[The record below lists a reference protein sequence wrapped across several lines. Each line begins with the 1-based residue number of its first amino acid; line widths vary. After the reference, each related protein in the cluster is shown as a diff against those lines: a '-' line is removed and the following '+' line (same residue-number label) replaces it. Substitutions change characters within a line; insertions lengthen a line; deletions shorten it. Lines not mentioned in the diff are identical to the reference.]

1 MKTVCHYID
10 LFAGAGSMTSADE
23 EGKRQAWSSQ
33 RKECIIMVKTVL
45 KIDGMSCSMCEAHMN
60 EVIRNNFKVNKV
72 SSSASA
78 GETVIISDAELDIPW
93 VKKQVKDI
101 GYKVLSYESKPYE
114 KKEKK
119 GFFHFGKK

>member
-1 MKTVCHYID
+1 MRV
-10 LFAGAGSMTSADE
+10 
-23 EGKRQAWSSQ
+23 
-33 RKECIIMVKTVL
+33 IMAREFIVPGQ
-45 KIDGMSCSMCEAHMN
+45 I
-60 EVIRNNFKVNKV
+60 
-72 SSSASA
+72 
-78 GETVIISDAELDIPW
+78 IISDAELDIPW

>member
-1 MKTVCHYID
+1 MILIEKSS
-10 LFAGAGSMTSADE
+10 FE
-23 EGKRQAWSSQ
+23 KEGIS
-33 RKECIIMVKTVL
+33 MVKTVL

-119 GFFHFGKK
+119 GFFHFVKK

>member
-1 MKTVCHYID
+1 MN
-10 LFAGAGSMTSADE
+10 
-23 EGKRQAWSSQ
+23 
-33 RKECIIMVKTVL
+33 L
-45 KIDGMSCSMCEAHMN
+45 KSKLKNDHLSCSMCEAHMN

-101 GYKVLSYESKPYE
+101 GYKVLSYEAEPYE

>member
-1 MKTVCHYID
+1 
-10 LFAGAGSMTSADE
+10 
-23 EGKRQAWSSQ
+23 
-33 RKECIIMVKTVL
+33 MVKTVL

-93 VKKQVKDI
+93 HLLLR
-101 GYKVLSYESKPYE
+101 VLPSHDAVRKRSGIPLW
-114 KKEKK
+114 
-119 GFFHFGKK
+119 

>member
-1 MKTVCHYID
+1 MMLIEKSS
-10 LFAGAGSMTSADE
+10 FE
-23 EGKRQAWSSQ
+23 KEGISV
-33 RKECIIMVKTVL
+33 VKTVL

-60 EVIRNNFKVNKV
+60 EVIRNKV

-114 KKEKK
+114 KKEKR

>member
-1 MKTVCHYID
+1 
-10 LFAGAGSMTSADE
+10 
-23 EGKRQAWSSQ
+23 
-33 RKECIIMVKTVL
+33 
-45 KIDGMSCSMCEAHMN
+45 MSCSMCEAHMN

-114 KKEKK
+114 KREVSSILERNKKPGICSEKPTITTEEILL
-119 GFFHFGKK
+119 

>member
-1 MKTVCHYID
+1 MMLIEKSS
-10 LFAGAGSMTSADE
+10 FE
-23 EGKRQAWSSQ
+23 KEGIS
-33 RKECIIMVKTVL
+33 MVKTVL

-101 GYKVLSYESKPYE
+101 GYKVLSYESKPYK

>member
-1 MKTVCHYID
+1 MK
-10 LFAGAGSMTSADE
+10 SSA
-23 EGKRQAWSSQ
+23 
-33 RKECIIMVKTVL
+33 T
-45 KIDGMSCSMCEAHMN
+45 
-60 EVIRNNFKVNKV
+60 VNKV

-101 GYKVLSYESKPYE
+101 GYKVLSYEAEPYE

>member
-1 MKTVCHYID
+1 
-10 LFAGAGSMTSADE
+10 
-23 EGKRQAWSSQ
+23 
-33 RKECIIMVKTVL
+33 MVKTVL

-60 EVIRNNFKVNKV
+60 DVIRNNFKVSKV
-72 SSSASA
+72 SSSAKD
-78 GETVIISDAELDIPW
+78 GETMIISDAELDIPW

-101 GYKVLSYESKPYE
+101 GYKVLSYSTEPYE

>member
-1 MKTVCHYID
+1 
-10 LFAGAGSMTSADE
+10 
-23 EGKRQAWSSQ
+23 
-33 RKECIIMVKTVL
+33 
-45 KIDGMSCSMCEAHMN
+45 MSCSMCEAHMN

-119 GFFHFGKK
+119 GKMFCVGTQFFVFNFLCHSGSPFPRQF